1 MRADEDT
8 IGYFTKLASEKLEIT
23 KNKLRHL
30 TMALEKYDYT
40 FTRNKS
46 NQRIYFRED
55 LDKIRQLLE
64 QVKNGLTIDDA
75 AQTICNKTDLSQL
88 PANVAH
94 DLVAGRDEVSLASDE
109 IHAMIEE
116 VAASA
121 AKQAADRVIENFGT
135 EFERRIEL
143 RDKQLMMRLREASE
157 TKRHKKGLVAKL
169 FGY

>member
-1 MRADEDT
+1 MRADEDS

-30 TMALEKYDYT
+30 TMALEKYGYL

-46 NQRIYFRED
+46 NQRIYFQED
-55 LDKIRQLLE
+55 LGTIKQLLE

-75 AQTICNKTDLSQL
+75 AQTICGKKDLSHL

-94 DLVAGRDEVSLASDE
+94 DLVSEHDVVTLASDE
-109 IHAMIEE
+109 MHAMIEE

-121 AKQAADRVIENFGT
+121 AKQAADRVIENFGS

-143 RDKQLMMRLREASE
+143 RDKQLMMRLREATE
-157 TKRHKKGLVAKL
+157 AKRHKKGLVAKL
-169 FGY
+169 LGY

>member
-1 MRADEDT
+1 MRADEDS
-8 IGYFTKLASEKLEIT
+8 IGYFTKLAAEKLTIT

-30 TMALEKYDYT
+30 TMALEKHGYH

-46 NQRIYFRED
+46 NQRIYFSED
-55 LDKIRQLLE
+55 LASVKRLLKK
-64 QVKNGLTIDDA
+64 VKEGLTIDEA
-75 AQTICNKTDLSQL
+75 ARGICEQTDLTQL
-88 PANVAH
+88 PANATQDMH
-94 DLVAGRDEVSLASDE
+94 LSQGEVSLPPDQFRSV
-109 IHAMIEE
+109 IEE

-121 AKQAADRVIENFGT
+121 AEQAVDRVVKNFSS

-157 TKRHKKGLVAKL
+157 SKKHKKRLVSRL